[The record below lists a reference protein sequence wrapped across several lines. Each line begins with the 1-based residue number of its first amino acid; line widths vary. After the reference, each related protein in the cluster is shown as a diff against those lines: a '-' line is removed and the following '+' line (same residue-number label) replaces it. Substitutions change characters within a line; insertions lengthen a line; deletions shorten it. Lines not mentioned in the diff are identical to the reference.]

1 MWWVW
6 IVAAFAQEP
15 VVEIVG
21 DAAVV
26 GRMVVAAPPEV
37 VRGRLADPAWLQRIS
52 IDGTTMQ
59 LTAREGSCFVADY
72 TSPHF
77 LMTVRYKVRQCPT
90 ANGVQAIALESNA
103 FKDYTTSW
111 SVRPDPGGSAVEY
124 RISMTPKIS
133 VPSSLVTRSLSR
145 GVEKLLGTMRVE
157 LAR

>member
-1 MWWVW
+1 MWLVLLT
-6 IVAAFAQEP
+6 AAFAQEP
-15 VVEIVG
+15 VVEVVG
-21 DAAVV
+21 ESAVV

-37 VRGRLADPAWLQRIS
+37 VKGRLADPAWLQRIS
-52 IDGTTMQ
+52 VDGTTMQ
-59 LTAREGSCFVADY
+59 LAGREGACFVADY

-90 ANGVQAIALESNA
+90 ATGVQAIGLESNA
-103 FKDYTTSW
+103 FKDYTTQW

-133 VPSSLVTRSLSR
+133 VPSSLVTRSLSK
-145 GVEKLLGTMRVE
+145 GVEKLLGTMKVE